1 LKKSFGGGE
10 RNFLEPL
17 MRFVRNDV
25 KDHVV
30 SQKTTT
36 DFPLGAMQHPSGGLV
51 KRSTFARF
59 LEFFD
64 FRLFQQYRPEP
75 DIGAEKERACMLNS
89 VLELSS
95 VGLQV

>member
-51 KRSTFARF
+51 KKINICEIFGVFRFSTFSTV
-59 LEFFD
+59 
-64 FRLFQQYRPEP
+64 
-75 DIGAEKERACMLNS
+75 S
-89 VLELSS
+89 VINGPQAMSD
-95 VGLQV
+95 

>member
-1 LKKSFGGGE
+1 
-10 RNFLEPL
+10 

-36 DFPLGAMQHPSGGLV
+36 DFPLGAMQHLSGGLV
-51 KRSTFARF
+51 QRSTFARF

-64 FRLFQQYRPEP
+64 FRLFQQYRPNSH
-75 DIGAEKERACMLNS
+75 IGPLP
-89 VLELSS
+89 ELAHIPLFAN
-95 VGLQV
+95 V

>member
-1 LKKSFGGGE
+1 
-10 RNFLEPL
+10 

-51 KRSTFARF
+51 QRSAFARF

-64 FRLFQQYRPEP
+64 FRLFQQYRPLPGSQIAAVDDETAAPIHDRASLP
-75 DIGAEKERACMLNS
+75 DTPTS
-89 VLELSS
+89 
-95 VGLQV
+95 

>member
-1 LKKSFGGGE
+1 
-10 RNFLEPL
+10 

-51 KRSTFARF
+51 QRSTFARF

-64 FRLFQQYRPEP
+64 FRLFQQYRHKA
-75 DIGAEKERACMLNS
+75 DVFDLS
-89 VLELSS
+89 VNVCSW
-95 VGLQV
+95 G